1 MDIYK
6 ILKMYFGY
14 EEFKKGQEKLVK
26 GIIDGKDALGI
37 MPTGGGKSL
46 CYQLPAIILDGITIV
61 ISPLI
66 SLMKDQV
73 DSLNEMGIAG
83 TYINSTLEQSELIV
97 RFRKIRENKYKI
109 VYVAPERLNTDLFKD
124 LIKDIKISLVAID
137 EAHCISQWGHDF
149 RPSYLEIP
157 TFIDSLEERPVVAAF
172 TATATKEI
180 IEEIK
185 YLIRLSNPLESI
197 IGFDRPNLFYQV
209 IKVSNKFSYLLDYL
223 KNNFQQESG
232 IIYCAT
238 RKTVESLAKKLN
250 LEGISAIG
258 YHGGMGAEER
268 QNNQDDFIFNR
279 SRIIVATNA
288 FGMGIDKPDV
298 RFVIHYNMPKNM
310 EAYYQEAG
318 RAGRDGEKSHC
329 ILLYSPSDVVKQK
342 LIIQNEVLSH
352 EREATLYKNLQY
364 LVDYCHTNDCLRNF
378 ILTYFGEE
386 TENNNCNNCGNCLDK
401 SEMMDVTIEAQKILS
416 CIYRTNE
423 RYGLSTVIQVLRGSK
438 SKKIL
443 DFNLDKVSTYGIM
456 TDYSNNAVR
465 EIAMTLASKGY
476 IHITADKFPILKLT
490 SKSGEVLKGKVKVHH
505 KRHLIERKDSTNEKE
520 GQRKKDGNQNYD
532 NELFEKLRELRYEIS
547 KEKKIAPFMI
557 FHDST
562 LKAMAS
568 YYPRNK
574 EEFLTISGVGLKKHE
589 SYGESFI
596 SLVNDYCI
604 EKDLNVDEVRS
615 REKIQLS
622 PGEAS
627 VDKTKKDKASD
638 KYKTTYKYYLE
649 GLSLAEIAEKRNL
662 AINTIIE
669 HLKKCDENRKL
680 IDWSIFIDDSSKEEK
695 ILNAIKE
702 IGLERLK
709 PIKEALPEEISYEDI
724 KIVIAKHGLG

>member
-6 ILKMYFGY
+6 ALKMYFGY

-26 GIIDGKDALGI
+26 GIINGKDALGI

-46 CYQLPAIILDGITIV
+46 CYQLPAIALEGVTIV

-83 TYINSTLEQSELIV
+83 TYINSTLEQNELIA
-97 RFRKIRENKYKI
+97 RLREIKENKYKI
-109 VYVAPERLNTDLFKD
+109 VYVAPERLNTDLFKE

-157 TFIDSLEERPVVAAF
+157 AFIDSLEERPVVAAF
-172 TATATKEI
+172 TATATEEI

-185 YLIRLSNPLESI
+185 FLIRLNNPLESI

-223 KNNFQQESG
+223 KNNFQEESG

-250 LEGISAIG
+250 QEGISAIG
-258 YHGGMGAEER
+258 YHGGMAAEER
-268 QNNQDDFIFNR
+268 QDNQDDFIFNR

-352 EREATLYKNLQY
+352 ERETILYKNLQY
-364 LVDYCHTNDCLRNF
+364 LVDYCYTNDCLRNS
-378 ILTYFGEE
+378 ILTYFGEDI
-386 TENNNCNNCGNCLDK
+386 ENNNCGNCGNCLDK
-401 SEMMDVTIEAQKILS
+401 SEMMDVTVEAQKILS

-423 RYGLSTVIQVLRGSK
+423 RYGLSTIIQVLRGSK
-438 SKKIL
+438 SKRL
-443 DFNLDKVSTYGIM
+443 LEWRLNKVSTYGIM
-456 TDYSNNAVR
+456 ADYSDIAIR
-465 EIAMTLASKGY
+465 EITMTLVSMGY

-490 SKSGEVLKGKVKVHH
+490 SKSLEVLKGKVKVYH
-505 KRHLIERKDSTNEKE
+505 KKHLVERKGLTSDKE
-520 GQRKKDGNQNYD
+520 VQRKKDAAQDYD
-532 NELFEKLRELRYEIS
+532 DDLFIKLRELRHSIAS
-547 KEKKIAPFMI
+547 EKRIAPFMI

-568 YYPRNK
+568 YFPQDK
-574 EEFLTISGVGLKKHE
+574 EELLTISGVGLKKYE
-589 SYGESFI
+589 SYGETFMN
-596 SLVNDYCI
+596 LVKEYCA
-604 EKDLNVDEVRS
+604 EKGLDIDKIRKKET
-615 REKIQLS
+615 IQL
-622 PGEAS
+622 
-627 VDKTKKDKASD
+627 KTEEIIKDNKIDNKAD
-638 KYKTTYKYYLE
+638 KYDLTYNYYLE
-649 GLSLAEIAEKRNL
+649 ELSLKELAKKRSFTVS
-662 AINTIIE
+662 TIIE
-669 HLKKCDENRKL
+669 HLKKCDADGRHV
-680 IDWSIFIDDSSKEEK
+680 DWSRFVDDPLKEEK
-695 ILNAIKE
+695 ILNVIKE
-702 IGLERLK
+702 IGLDKLK

-724 KIVIAKHGLG
+724 KLVIAKNKLEK